1 MHDPVVKK
9 TATVVLVGLLVT
21 MSILVLKPIFI
32 SIVIALILAFIFTPV
47 FDFINKYIN
56 SRNAS
61 AGVIVLFVLLL
72 IILPIWFLTPILLN
86 QSFSLFQ
93 AAQQIDFVKPLK
105 SVFPSLFASQQF
117 SSEIGSV
124 LSSFTS
130 KVASDLMNSISM
142 VILDFPNL
150 ALQFTVI
157 FFTFF
162 FVLRDQEV
170 IVEYVKSL
178 LPFSKD
184 VEKKLF
190 DNSKLLTSAILYG
203 QVIIGIIQ
211 GVILGIGLFIFGVK
225 NALILT
231 LFAAL
236 AGILPI
242 LGTAI
247 VWLPVAVYLFV
258 AGNTVPAWGV
268 VVFGVLSSTV
278 DNTLRPII
286 VSRRTKIHSGI
297 LVVSMIGGIFLFGI
311 MGFILGPLIVSYLLI
326 ILEIYRGKP
335 TPGVIMTEKSK

>member
-1 MHDPVVKK
+1 MHDPIVKK
-9 TATVVLVGLLVT
+9 TATVILLGFLVAL
-21 MSILVLKPIFI
+21 SILVLKPIFI
-32 SIVIALILAFIFTPV
+32 SIVIALILAFIFTPI
-47 FDFINKYIN
+47 FDFINKHLDSKN
-56 SRNAS
+56 VS
-61 AGVIVLFVLLL
+61 AGIIVFFLLLL
-72 IILPIWFLTPILLN
+72 IILPVWFLTPIVLN

-93 AAQQIDFVKPLK
+93 ATQQIDFVKPLK
-105 SVFPSLFASQQF
+105 SIFPSLFASQQF

-130 KVASDLMNSISM
+130 KVASGLMNAISQM
-142 VILDFPNL
+142 ILDFPNL

-162 FVLRDQEV
+162 FVLRDREA
-170 IVEYVKSL
+170 IIDYVKSL

-184 VEKKLF
+184 IEKKLF

-203 QVIIGIIQ
+203 QVIIGIVQ
-211 GVILGIGLFIFGVK
+211 GIVLGIGLFIFGVK

-242 LGTAI
+242 IGTAI
-247 VWLPVAVYLFV
+247 IWLPVAVYLFV
-258 AGNTVPAWGV
+258 AGNTVSAWGV
-268 VVFGVLSSTV
+268 IVFGILSSTI
-278 DNTLRPII
+278 DNILRPII
-286 VSRRTKIHSGI
+286 VSRKTKIHSGI

-335 TPGVIMTEKSK
+335 TPGVMISEK

>member
-1 MHDPVVKK
+1 
-9 TATVVLVGLLVT
+9 
-21 MSILVLKPIFI
+21 
-32 SIVIALILAFIFTPV
+32 
-47 FDFINKYIN
+47 
-56 SRNAS
+56 
-61 AGVIVLFVLLL
+61 
-72 IILPIWFLTPILLN
+72 
-86 QSFSLFQ
+86 
-93 AAQQIDFVKPLK
+93 
-105 SVFPSLFASQQF
+105 
-117 SSEIGSV
+117 
-124 LSSFTS
+124 
-130 KVASDLMNSISM
+130 MNSISM

-231 LFAAL
+231 LFARL

-278 DNTLRPII
+278 DNILRPII

-311 MGFILGPLIVSYLLI
+311 MGFILG
-326 ILEIYRGKP
+326 
-335 TPGVIMTEKSK
+335 

>member
-1 MHDPVVKK
+1 
-9 TATVVLVGLLVT
+9 
-21 MSILVLKPIFI
+21 
-32 SIVIALILAFIFTPV
+32 
-47 FDFINKYIN
+47 
-56 SRNAS
+56 
-61 AGVIVLFVLLL
+61 
-72 IILPIWFLTPILLN
+72 
-86 QSFSLFQ
+86 
-93 AAQQIDFVKPLK
+93 VKPLK
-105 SVFPSLFASQQF
+105 SIFPSLFASQQF

-130 KVASDLMNSISM
+130 KVASGLMNAISQM
-142 VILDFPNL
+142 ILDFPNL

-162 FVLRDQEV
+162 FVLRDREA
-170 IVEYVKSL
+170 IIDYVKSL

-184 VEKKLF
+184 IEKKLF

-203 QVIIGIIQ
+203 QVIIGIVQ
-211 GVILGIGLFIFGVK
+211 GIVLGIGLFIFGVK

-242 LGTAI
+242 IGTAI
-247 VWLPVAVYLFV
+247 IWLPVAVYLFV
-258 AGNTVPAWGV
+258 AGNTVSAWGV
-268 VVFGVLSSTV
+268 IVFGILSSTI
-278 DNTLRPII
+278 DNILRPII
-286 VSRRTKIHSGI
+286 VSRKTKIHSGI

-335 TPGVIMTEKSK
+335 TPGVMISEK

>member
-1 MHDPVVKK
+1 MHDPTVKK
-9 TATVVLVGLLVT
+9 TAAAILLIILVAL
-21 MSILVLKPIFI
+21 SILVLRPIFI
-32 SIVIALILAFIFTPV
+32 SIVIALILAFIFTPI
-47 FDFINKYIN
+47 FDFINKYIHSKN
-56 SRNAS
+56 IS
-61 AGVIVLFVLLL
+61 AGIIVFFLLFL

-93 AAQQIDFVKPLK
+93 ATQQIDFVKPLK
-105 SVFPSLFASQQF
+105 SIFPSLFASEQF
-117 SSEIGSV
+117 SAEIGSV

-130 KVASDLMNSISM
+130 KVTNGLMNSISQM
-142 VILDFPNL
+142 ILDFPNL
-150 ALQFTVI
+150 ALKLVVV

-162 FVLRDQEV
+162 FVLRDRDV
-170 IVEYVKSL
+170 ILEYVKGL

-190 DNSKLLTSAILYG
+190 DHSKNLTSAILYG

-211 GVILGIGLFIFGVK
+211 GLILGVGLFIFRVD

-231 LFAAL
+231 LFAMM

-258 AGNTVPAWGV
+258 AGNTTPAWGIII
-268 VVFGVLSSTV
+268 FGVISSTV
-278 DNTLRPII
+278 DNLLRPII
-286 VSRRTKIHSGI
+286 VSRRTKVHSGI

-335 TPGVIMTEKSK
+335 TPGVIITEKSK